1 MPLSV
6 GPDPTTP
13 IKARKR
19 QWISR
24 RSSLLVGRLELSE
37 LSRFINAFS
46 LRLPELLEAKTD
58 MVVVFQVETQP
69 LAVLWGKGGG
79 TMSVA

>member
-1 MPLSV
+1 L
-6 GPDPTTP
+6 D
-13 IKARKR
+13 
-19 QWISR
+19 
-24 RSSLLVGRLELSE
+24 LSE

-69 LAVLWGKGGG
+69 LVVLRGKGEEGG
-79 TMSVA
+79 SERRVAQLIDVFYGRCGG